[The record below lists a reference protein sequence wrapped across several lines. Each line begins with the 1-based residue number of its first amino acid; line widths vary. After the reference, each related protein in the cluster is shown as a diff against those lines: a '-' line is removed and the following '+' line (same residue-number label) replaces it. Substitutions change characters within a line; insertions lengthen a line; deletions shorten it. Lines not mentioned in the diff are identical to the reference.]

1 MDLFLPGPAG
11 RLEAKLWEPT
21 KLSEAQGAAPRA
33 AIVFCHPH
41 PLYGGTMHNK
51 VVFRA
56 ARGLQ
61 AAGLSVLRFNF
72 RGVGRSAGKHDGQ
85 GGEADDMGAAL
96 DWLQARHPEVELW
109 GGGFSFG
116 ARIAA
121 QRAVTDRR
129 IARVVLVALPV
140 LAFDVSY
147 IEKVVQ
153 PGFVLMAQNDEFGTL
168 GELERRFPSTLAR
181 FETSEVP
188 GVGHFF
194 DDSTSEVQERVQ
206 AYAARA
212 LEART

>member
-11 RLEAKLWEPT
+11 RLEAKLWEPEVT
-21 KLSEAQGAAPRA
+21 PRA

-41 PLYGGTMHNK
+41 PSYGGTMDNK

-61 AAGLSVLRFNF
+61 EAGLAVLRFNY
-72 RGVGRSAGKHDGQ
+72 RGVRRSAGKHDGQ
-85 GGEADDMGAAL
+85 GGEVEDMGAAL
-96 DWLQARHPEVELW
+96 DWLHARHPEAELW

-116 ARIAA
+116 ARIAS
-121 QRAVTDRR
+121 QRATTDTR
-129 IARVVLVALPV
+129 IVRVVLVALPV

-147 IEKVVQ
+147 IERVAQ
-153 PGFVLMAQNDEFGTL
+153 PGFVLMAENDEYGTL
-168 GELERRFPSTLAR
+168 KELRRRFPEAMER

-194 DDSTSEVQERVQ
+194 DDRTSEVQSRVH

>member
-11 RLEAKLWEPT
+11 RLEAKLWEP
-21 KLSEAQGAAPRA
+21 EGAEPRA

-41 PLYGGTMHNK
+41 PLYGGTMDNK

-61 AAGLSVLRFNF
+61 EAGLAVLRFNF
-72 RGVGRSAGKHDGQ
+72 RGVRRSAGEHDGQ

-96 DWLQARHPEVELW
+96 DWLHAKHPSAELW

-121 QRAVTDRR
+121 QRAMTDTR

-147 IEKVVQ
+147 IEKVAQ
-153 PGFVLMAQNDEFGTL
+153 PGFILMAENDEYGTL
-168 GELERRFPSTLAR
+168 KELERRFPSTLAR

-194 DDSTSEVQERVQ
+194 DDRTSEVEERVR